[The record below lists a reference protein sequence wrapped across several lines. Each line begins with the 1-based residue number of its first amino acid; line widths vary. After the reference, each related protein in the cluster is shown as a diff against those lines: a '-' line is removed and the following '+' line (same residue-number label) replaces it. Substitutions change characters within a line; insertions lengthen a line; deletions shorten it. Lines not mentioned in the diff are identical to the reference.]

1 MKSDQNTDK
10 TISNAIEVFV
20 RLGFLALLIAWC
32 FQLVYPFAGVIMW
45 SIILALA
52 TAPMYAVL
60 NKKLGDKPKIL
71 CADYNSELGYY
82 WFLFQAFSL

>member
-71 CADYNSELGYY
+71 CR
-82 WFLFQAFSL
+82 